1 MPPVTTLML
10 SITLDSYSPAET
22 RKLGAKIG
30 RRVQADTVIALHGEL
45 GSGKTVFIQGLARG
59 LDVPENYYVTSPTY
73 TLINEYPGR
82 KKLFHVDLYRLADPI
97 DFENIGLYEILYGK
111 GVVAIEWADRLV
123 DDLPAEHIRIHFEI
137 SGNDRRK
144 IRMTAHGLEPLNLL
158 KGFEHS
164 L

>member
-1 MPPVTTLML
+1 MAPVTTLML
-10 SITLDSYSPAET
+10 NITLDSYSPAET
-22 RKLGAKIG
+22 RKLGEKVG
-30 RRVQADTVIALHGEL
+30 RRVRTDTVIALNGEL

-82 KKLFHVDLYRLADPI
+82 QKLFHVDLYRLTDPI
-97 DFENIGLYEILYGK
+97 DFENIGLYEILYGE

-123 DDLPAEHIRIHFEI
+123 DDLPAEHVRIHFEI

-144 IRMTAHGLEPLNLL
+144 IRITAHGLEPLNLL
-158 KGFEHS
+158 KGFEKS